1 MSEYPIELL
10 SDRVTSFLGNKLGWS
25 KLNPIQEKAIPLI
38 LKNRD
43 TLILAPTA
51 SGKTEAV
58 LIPIFNEI
66 LTKGLKPVSVLYIS
80 PLKALINDIHSRIES
95 WGNYFTLTA
104 TKWHGDVSKYDKDKF
119 IKKPTDFLSTTPE
132 SLEVILMNRKEG
144 EKNRIFNNIKYIVID
159 EIHYFADSDR
169 GIQLNSLLN
178 RLKEYLPND
187 VVTVGLS
194 ATVGNPEQIASWIN
208 PKKPATVVID
218 DNRRKFQY
226 KILDIDENQVTKI
239 LSKYMEKKV
248 LIFVNSRATAEL
260 VYSNLKKRLNA
271 ENVFIHH
278 GSINKDTR
286 EENEQRF
293 KEVSYGFMVATNTLE
308 LGIDIGNID
317 LVFHVKPPAT
327 VSGFLQRMGRSGRRK
342 GIQRSIIA
350 AKDVNIFKALAEIIL
365 SHESKVEDIHI
376 SKRSMDI
383 FFHQILSS
391 LFAKGRRSVNELYK
405 ELTQCYAFSEI
416 KFDEYKRLLK
426 HMEELKLVD
435 YYEPYLSLGYNFE
448 KEFGRRNFMEFFAVF
463 MPSYEYQV
471 KHGRQEIGGLDVSF
485 AIFLDPN
492 DTFTLAGKLWRVKSI
507 DHELYHIQ
515 AELESNVKLAIPKWF
530 SGGAPVNY
538 LISRKMHEII
548 LGNFDEKFLKPL
560 DKHAREFIEIGC
572 SLARQSGFS
581 EGIIPIEKTNKG
593 EYFIYTFAG
602 DKANKLLATIFE
614 IYYELDN
621 VVSNPFY
628 CSFKVNNGDLTN
640 EDMEDIIY
648 DVKNILKKPETIHR
662 LDDLTAEFKK
672 NKFIKYLPSEDRAE
686 LKNRILFDENAL
698 IDVIENNS
706 LHFIPSECLFRKK
719 ILGYD
724 L

>member
-178 RLKEYLPND
+178 RLKEYLHND

-239 LSKYMEKKV
+239 LSKYMDKKV

-260 VYSNLKKRLNA
+260 VYSNLKKRLDA

-405 ELTQCYAFSEI
+405 ELTQCYAFS
-416 KFDEYKRLLK
+416 
-426 HMEELKLVD
+426 
-435 YYEPYLSLGYNFE
+435 
-448 KEFGRRNFMEFFAVF
+448 
-463 MPSYEYQV
+463 
-471 KHGRQEIGGLDVSF
+471 
-485 AIFLDPN
+485 
-492 DTFTLAGKLWRVKSI
+492 
-507 DHELYHIQ
+507 
-515 AELESNVKLAIPKWF
+515 
-530 SGGAPVNY
+530 
-538 LISRKMHEII
+538 
-548 LGNFDEKFLKPL
+548 
-560 DKHAREFIEIGC
+560 
-572 SLARQSGFS
+572 
-581 EGIIPIEKTNKG
+581 
-593 EYFIYTFAG
+593 
-602 DKANKLLATIFE
+602 
-614 IYYELDN
+614 
-621 VVSNPFY
+621 
-628 CSFKVNNGDLTN
+628 
-640 EDMEDIIY
+640 
-648 DVKNILKKPETIHR
+648 
-662 LDDLTAEFKK
+662 
-672 NKFIKYLPSEDRAE
+672 
-686 LKNRILFDENAL
+686 
-698 IDVIENNS
+698 
-706 LHFIPSECLFRKK
+706 
-719 ILGYD
+719 
-724 L
+724 

>member
-239 LSKYMEKKV
+239 LSKYMEKK
-248 LIFVNSRATAEL
+248 F
-260 VYSNLKKRLNA
+260 
-271 ENVFIHH
+271 
-278 GSINKDTR
+278 
-286 EENEQRF
+286 
-293 KEVSYGFMVATNTLE
+293 
-308 LGIDIGNID
+308 
-317 LVFHVKPPAT
+317 
-327 VSGFLQRMGRSGRRK
+327 
-342 GIQRSIIA
+342 
-350 AKDVNIFKALAEIIL
+350 
-365 SHESKVEDIHI
+365 
-376 SKRSMDI
+376 
-383 FFHQILSS
+383 
-391 LFAKGRRSVNELYK
+391 
-405 ELTQCYAFSEI
+405 
-416 KFDEYKRLLK
+416 
-426 HMEELKLVD
+426 
-435 YYEPYLSLGYNFE
+435 
-448 KEFGRRNFMEFFAVF
+448 
-463 MPSYEYQV
+463 
-471 KHGRQEIGGLDVSF
+471 
-485 AIFLDPN
+485 
-492 DTFTLAGKLWRVKSI
+492 
-507 DHELYHIQ
+507 
-515 AELESNVKLAIPKWF
+515 
-530 SGGAPVNY
+530 
-538 LISRKMHEII
+538 
-548 LGNFDEKFLKPL
+548 
-560 DKHAREFIEIGC
+560 
-572 SLARQSGFS
+572 
-581 EGIIPIEKTNKG
+581 
-593 EYFIYTFAG
+593 
-602 DKANKLLATIFE
+602 
-614 IYYELDN
+614 
-621 VVSNPFY
+621 
-628 CSFKVNNGDLTN
+628 
-640 EDMEDIIY
+640 
-648 DVKNILKKPETIHR
+648 
-662 LDDLTAEFKK
+662 
-672 NKFIKYLPSEDRAE
+672 
-686 LKNRILFDENAL
+686 
-698 IDVIENNS
+698 
-706 LHFIPSECLFRKK
+706 
-719 ILGYD
+719 
-724 L
+724 